1 MLLRSHDQRGHPG
14 IDKVQQRKLHRFDW
28 PGLRKA
34 CERYVNT
41 CLSCLQVKDTR
52 KIKFPLKSVESLALN
67 EVVQIK
73 LSEDLHDRLGIQSNT
88 RNHRTLYE
96 TVRIAT
102 MSDGL
107 SGRDLSSFDSS
118 LDITIWLSDDFP
130 IGQ

>member
-1 MLLRSHDQRGHPG
+1 M
-14 IDKVQQRKLHRFDW
+14 
-28 PGLRKA
+28 
-34 CERYVNT
+34 NT

-52 KIKFPLKSVESLALN
+52 KMKFPLKSVESLALN

-73 LSEDLHDRLGIQSNT
+73 PSEYLHDRLGIQSNT

-96 TVRIAT
+96 TIRIAT

-107 SGRDLSSFDSS
+107 SGRDLSSFDNS
-118 LDITIWLSDDFP
+118 LDITIWLTDDFP

>member
-1 MLLRSHDQRGHPG
+1 M
-14 IDKVQQRKLHRFDW
+14 
-28 PGLRKA
+28 
-34 CERYVNT
+34 NT

-73 LSEDLHDRLGIQSNT
+73 PSEDLHDRLGIQSNT

-96 TVRIAT
+96 TIRNAT

-107 SGRDLSSFDSS
+107 SGRDLSSFDNS